1 MALLHKKGS
10 EIPADAVR
18 LSEDEAVNYFRGLV
32 RGWEH
37 QGEVWPMLYT
47 PGILGASTVATGF
60 YLNNHFRTALRLGSY
75 GRLSSYLPA
84 VALPAIMA
92 SLFHGLFVQ
101 PDVILRRN
109 ACPVCLQTR
118 AAAVQAGLSIAY
130 PLLLVPL
137 SSFMFATRHFTYRLP
152 SITEQPKAVL
162 QVFRKITGP
171 ITLPLT
177 LLLSFNVALSI
188 FLTGKEFETVHR
200 INIRLL
206 ELERHLE
213 SEGVLPAL

>member
-10 EIPADAVR
+10 EIPADAIR
-18 LSEDEAVNYFRGLV
+18 LSEEEAVNYFRRVLSE
-32 RGWEH
+32 WEH
-37 QGEVWPMLYT
+37 KGEVWPMLYT
-47 PGILGASTVATGF
+47 PGILGACTVASGF

-109 ACPVCLQTR
+109 TCPVCIQTR
-118 AAAVQAGLSIAY
+118 AATIQAGFSIAY

-152 SITEQPKAVL
+152 SVTEQPKAVL
-162 QVFRKITGP
+162 QLFRKIMGP

-177 LLLSFNVALSI
+177 LLFSFNVALSI
-188 FLTGKEFETVHR
+188 ILSGKEFETVHR
-200 INIRLL
+200 VNMRLL
-206 ELERHLE
+206 EIERHLE
-213 SEGVLPAL
+213 SEGMLPAA